1 MGDECMCEK
10 CQARSDSESEAAVW
24 AVVRWE
30 PPAESRGRIKGDLYL
45 VVTNGG
51 IALRQQSYEM

>member
-10 CQARSDSESEAAVW
+10 CQARSDREAEARVW
-24 AVVRWE
+24 AVVR
-30 PPAESRGRIKGDLYL
+30 AEVPVERRGRTQRELYL
-45 VVTNGG
+45 VVTKGG

>member
-10 CQARSDSESEAAVW
+10 CQSRAEGEADASVW
-24 AVVRWE
+24 TVVRGE
-30 PPAESRGRIKGDLYL
+30 ATAESRGRTQRDLYL